1 MMDHGLPLAD
11 AYERLLG
18 EVSRRLGADHA
29 ELLLRVDREQPA
41 RTVASY
47 GAPQLPD
54 AEANW
59 LDLPISEGAY
69 EVGRLRM
76 AFAPDTPLPGL
87 AERGLAQALVEL
99 AALLVEEHQQR
110 TWEPLRQA
118 GRRILA
124 VAEEELQRIILDIH
138 DGPVQKLFVVSSRLA
153 LLQARLADGP
163 EELRAAVE
171 PTLNQLTGLVEGA
184 LQEIKTTLST
194 FRPAEFQRRTLEAVL
209 QGLAFQHEVLTG
221 SQVDLYIAGPIPPVS
236 LPVKIVLYRVL
247 QEALANGYR
256 HAGVDTQEV
265 FLSSQDGWVILE
277 VSDDGIGFTP
287 PPLEGPGATER
298 EEHIGLRGMRERV
311 HLVGGQLRIISQP
324 GQGTQIVVRVP
335 SDA

>member
-1 MMDHGLPLAD
+1 MDQGLPLAD
-11 AYERLLG
+11 AYQRLLG
-18 EVSRRLGADHA
+18 EVCRRLGADHA
-29 ELLLRVDREQPA
+29 ELLLRVAADQPA
-41 RTVASY
+41 RTVASS
-47 GAPQLPD
+47 GAAPPEED
-54 AEANW
+54 AANW
-59 LDLPISEGAY
+59 LELPINEGAI
-69 EVGRLRM
+69 ELGRLRM
-76 AFAPDTPLPGL
+76 AFAPQKPPPGP
-87 AERGLAQALVEL
+87 AERALAQALVEL
-99 AALLVEEHQQR
+99 AALLAEEHQLR
-110 TWEPLRQA
+110 AWEPLRQA

-153 LLQARLADGP
+153 LLQSRLGDGP
-163 EELRAAVE
+163 DELRRAVE
-171 PTLNQLTGLVEGA
+171 PTLNQLTGLVESA
-184 LQEIKTTLST
+184 LQELRTALST
-194 FRPAEFQRRTLEAVL
+194 FRPAEFQRRTLQAVL

-221 SQVDLYIAGPIPPVS
+221 NQVDLYIAAPIPAVG

-247 QEALANGYR
+247 QEALSNAYR
-256 HAGVDTQEV
+256 HAGVDSQEV

-277 VSDDGIGFTP
+277 VCDDGIGFTP

-311 HLVGGQLRIISQP
+311 HLVGGQLKIISEP